1 MIDIT
6 LCVLACARIRIRLS
20 ARFYMCFSARLL
32 RPRLRSRPHSSPHPF
47 PRLHLHPCVYP
58 CLHRSSAGS
67 TRSRKHM
74 ELHTTLQPGVAAGE
88 TAVTFHLN
96 LNQSA
101 FCSRPPHP
109 TLFTRLSL
117 VFLPLL
123 ALYQWGGD
131 VRDIYLITILHHS
144 LPSVHYLIT
153 FTLGGKL
160 NRIIRQTYSLAY
172 RCWSDASWGCC
183 CSGSGP

>member
-1 MIDIT
+1 MIDIA

-47 PRLHLHPCVYP
+47 PRLHLHPYVYP

-123 ALYQWGGD
+123 ALYQWGGGCQGY
-131 VRDIYLITILHHS
+131 IPYNNITPFTALCPLLEYPYTGGGV
-144 LPSVHYLIT
+144 LPTTVTTAADRTTPST
-153 FTLGGKL
+153 K
-160 NRIIRQTYSLAY
+160 
-172 RCWSDASWGCC
+172 ASSGSSCC
-183 CSGSGP
+183 CHC

>member
-1 MIDIT
+1 MT
-6 LCVLACARIRIRLS
+6 SPFASSPALASAFASAPVSTCAS
-20 ARFYMCFSARLL
+20 APRLL

-47 PRLHLHPCVYP
+47 PRLHLHPYVYP
-58 CLHRSSAGS
+58 CLHRSSTGS
-67 TRSRKHM
+67 TRNRKHM

-131 VRDIYLITILHHS
+131 VRDIYLITITPFTALCP
-144 LPSVHYLIT
+144 LLDYLYT
-153 FTLGGKL
+153 GGEIKPHNSTNIL
-160 NRIIRQTYSLAY
+160 TCIQMLV
-172 RCWSDASWGCC
+172 
-183 CSGSGP
+183 